1 MSHTCRSLIAFTCLA
16 TLAGCGQKPEATRSA
31 AATPPAARP
40 DAPKAVV
47 ATPTATPT
55 TRPAQETA
63 FMRECLAVGL
73 RPTILLD
80 LESKAIAEAQGQAK
94 ANGPTKAQLKD
105 LRDSFSAAA
114 ARLNEMAASPAAGR
128 KAPLAQLLADT
139 RAKQAANCS
148 RLPDDL
154 LHGEGVGLMM
164 LEFAKITAQAPNQQ
178 EADRRA
184 GEHFKQNWPN
194 LFNLPVQQKAALDE
208 ILKTEQEFQQVVVG
222 LNKDPELK
230 VIQREAITEVVRSL
244 EVRAKKTAAAMN
256 TERLYATL
264 LGTAFPQRPWIIEQ
278 GELVSLAI
286 REQKIVGHCIVSKI
300 HLEARGRSTG
310 QNASFDLNVVHR
322 TYADGRPAVLQV
334 IER

>member
-1 MSHTCRSLIAFTCLA
+1 MNHACRSLIALICLA
-16 TLAGCGQKPEATRSA
+16 TLAGCGQKPEAPRA
-31 AATPPAARP
+31 AATARP
-40 DAPKAVV
+40 AS
-47 ATPTATPT
+47 TSPTQGQAKPP
-55 TRPAQETA
+55 RPAQETA

-80 LESKAIAEAQGQAK
+80 LESKALAEAQGQAK
-94 ANGPTKAQLKD
+94 ASGPTKAQLKD

-148 RLPDDL
+148 RLPDDWLHREGAL
-154 LHGEGVGLMM
+154 LILAD
-164 LEFAKITAQAPNQQ
+164 LFKITAQTPNQQ
-178 EADRRA
+178 EKDRRA
-184 GEHFKQNWPN
+184 DEYAKQNWPN

-208 ILKTEQEFQQVVVG
+208 ILKTEQEFQQVIIG

-230 VIQREAITEVVRSL
+230 VIQREAITEVVRGL
-244 EVRAKKTAAAMN
+244 EARAKKTAAAMN
-256 TERLYATL
+256 PERLYATL
-264 LGTAFPQRPWIIEQ
+264 LGTVFPQRPWTIEQ
-278 GELVSLAI
+278 GELVSLTI
-286 REQKIVGHCIVSKI
+286 TGQKVVGHCIVSKI
-300 HLEARGRSTG
+300 HLDVRGRSTG
-310 QNASFDLNVVHR
+310 QSASFDLNVVHR